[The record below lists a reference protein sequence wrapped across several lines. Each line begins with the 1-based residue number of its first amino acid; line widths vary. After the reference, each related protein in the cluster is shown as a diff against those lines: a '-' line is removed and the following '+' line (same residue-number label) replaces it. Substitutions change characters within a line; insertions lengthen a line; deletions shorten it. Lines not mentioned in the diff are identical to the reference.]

1 MSAFVYLQTRR
12 NNEVNQ
18 HDDTCLDDSAVPGA
32 GGSKRAYPRAP
43 IPRGISRSTKKRA
56 IRSYSTLPISS
67 SDTFES
73 STLSG
78 LYRLNKAETS
88 RCLSGDEGVVNWK
101 TAGAVIATETP
112 L

>member
-1 MSAFVYLQTRR
+1 MSAFVYLQMRR
-12 NNEVNQ
+12 YNKANR
-18 HDDTCLDDSAVPGA
+18 HDDTCLEILCSGR
-32 GGSKRAYPRAP
+32 SKRAYPRAP

-78 LYRLNKAETS
+78 LYRLKMAETS
-88 RCLSGDEGVVNWK
+88 RCLSGDEGVVNWN